1 MKQMEELTCE
11 KERRQDLQEIVKNF
25 SIAFAKR
32 QESMKS
38 FIEDFKSKLDHL
50 KAQSCQTE

>member
-1 MKQMEELTCE
+1 MKQMEELACE